1 MACGGWGWGCGAGY
15 SLLHPACLGPQ
26 GDDEYSHIIHPI
38 QSLDSGRVGDGPT
51 LFRPARV

>member
-1 MACGGWGWGCGAGY
+1 MWGVGVTHSY
-15 SLLHPACLGPQ
+15 ILPACPGPQ
-26 GDDEYSHIIHPI
+26 GDDEYSHIIRPI